1 MMYQAYQAQSD
12 LMRPLRA
19 MARMSTPMLLDP
31 DFLLSRVPALRQ
43 TAAACKVME
52 LAEVTHNRPAV
63 RIHRVLVAGEAV
75 PVVEE
80 PVFSPLCDATALR
93 QARRTGAAQ
102 GAGRGPT
109 PPLSPA
115 DPAATRHRH
124 RHH

>member
-1 MMYQAYQAQSD
+1 MVYQACQAQSD
-12 LMRPLRA
+12 LMRPFRA

-80 PVFSPLCDATALR
+80 PVFSPPLR
-93 QARRTGAAQ
+93 RYCTS
-102 GAGRGPT
+102 P
-109 PPLSPA
+109 SPA
-115 DPAATRHRH
+115 HRRSPRCWPQPYSTTFTSRPGRNSPPA
-124 RHH
+124 

>member
-52 LAEVTHNRPAV
+52 LAEVTHNRPAG
-63 RIHRVLVAGEAV
+63 RIHRV
-75 PVVEE
+75 
-80 PVFSPLCDATALR
+80 
-93 QARRTGAAQ
+93 
-102 GAGRGPT
+102 
-109 PPLSPA
+109 
-115 DPAATRHRH
+115 
-124 RHH
+124 